1 MAGLNTEIEALSKE
15 IEKAQANLTDLHR
28 QLGNTAAPWHT
39 NINYVPSQ
47 AAFEELCELV
57 NQKDQVDEKITA
69 LQDALKSMSAGGE
82 QMEKTKISMKNLDA
96 RFEVL
101 KAMLGAVAIEV
112 QSAGNLP
119 SRLDRCLSPMRE
131 YEKKV
136 SELESKI
143 EKMSPESRFL
153 KPLYEKKLETLKKS
167 LDSVFAQTGKKL
179 YDSGD
184 FREVPGERAQE
195 ILAEMED
202 IRLMKR
208 NYKSTLKDQ
217 ASIVD
222 QAQGSLVSMGA
233 YGEEGRRLRALQ
245 TEENQIM
252 NKLVEKFTQ
261 YGKILAEGME
271 FWYDA
276 DAPKEL
282 KECCSQI
289 YNQEVYIKKKKHE
302 LSHLMM
308 QQDIEIHEMKLSQ
321 LSDQITHL
329 NGQIMA
335 IENQKAEVQQ
345 KVDSELKAISDL
357 KMKQNNLLS
366 QDKLV

>member
-15 IEKAQANLTDLHR
+15 IEKAQTNLTDLHR
-28 QLGNTAAPWHT
+28 QLGNVAAPWHAS
-39 NINYVPSQ
+39 INYVPSQ
-47 AAFEELCELV
+47 ATYEELCQLV
-57 NQKDQVDEKITA
+57 SQKDQVDEKLTA
-69 LQDALKSMSAGGE
+69 LQDALKNMSAGGE

-112 QSAGNLP
+112 QSAGKLP
-119 SRLDRCLSPMRE
+119 SRLDRFLSPMRE

-136 SELESKI
+136 SELETKLQKI
-143 EKMSPESRFL
+143 GPESRFL
-153 KPLYEKKLETLKKS
+153 RPIYEKKLEALRKS

-184 FREVPGERAQE
+184 FREVPGERAEE
-195 ILAEMED
+195 ILAEMEE

-208 NYKSTLKDQ
+208 NYKTTLKDQ

-233 YGEEGRRLRALQ
+233 YGEEGRKLRALQ
-245 TEENQIM
+245 TQENQIM

-261 YGKILAEGME
+261 YGQILADGME
-271 FWYDA
+271 YWYDP
-276 DAPKEL
+276 DAPQEL
-282 KECCSQI
+282 RECCSQI
-289 YNQEVYIKKKKHE
+289 YNQEAYIDKKKHE

-321 LSDQITHL
+321 LSDQMNHL
-329 NGQIMA
+329 NSQIMA
-335 IENQKAEVQQ
+335 IENQKAELQQ
-345 KVDSELKAISDL
+345 KVDAELKAISDL
-357 KMKQNNLLS
+357 KMKQNNLLNEIR
-366 QDKLV
+366 

>member
-15 IEKAQANLTDLHR
+15 IEKAQTNLTDLHR
-28 QLGNTAAPWHT
+28 QLGNTAAPWQ
-39 NINYVPSQ
+39 NSINYAPTQEV
-47 AAFEELCELV
+47 FEELCTLV
-57 NQKDQVDEKITA
+57 SQKDQVDDKINT
-69 LQDALKSMSAGGE
+69 LQNAIKNMSAGGE
-82 QMEKTKISMKNLDA
+82 QVEKTKISMRNLDA

-101 KAMLGAVAIEV
+101 KAMLGAVAIET
-112 QSAGNLP
+112 QAAGKLP
-119 SRLDRCLSPMRE
+119 PRLDRFLSPMRD

-136 SELESKI
+136 SDLEAKI
-143 EKMSPESRFL
+143 EKTGPESRFL
-153 KPLYEKKLETLKKS
+153 KPFYEKRLEILKKS

-217 ASIVD
+217 ESIVD
-222 QAQGSLVSMGA
+222 QAQGSLMSMGA
-233 YGEEGRRLRALQ
+233 YGEEGRKLRALQ

-261 YGKILAEGME
+261 YGKILSDGME
-271 FWYDA
+271 YWYDSN
-276 DAPKEL
+276 APDEL

-289 YNQEVYIKKKKHE
+289 CNQEIYIEKKKNE
-302 LSHLMM
+302 LEHLMM

-321 LSDQITHL
+321 LSDQMNHL
-329 NGQIMA
+329 NSQIMA
-335 IENQKAEVQQ
+335 IENQKSELQQ
-345 KVDSELKAISDL
+345 KVDAELKAISDL
-357 KMKQNNLLS
+357 KMKQNNLLNEN
-366 QDKLV
+366 K

>member
-15 IEKAQANLTDLHR
+15 IDKAQTNLTDLHR
-28 QLGNTAAPWHT
+28 QLGNAAAPWHA
-39 NINYVPSQ
+39 NINYIPSQ
-47 AAFEELCELV
+47 KAFEELCELV
-57 NQKDQVDEKITA
+57 NQKDQVDDKITT
-69 LQDALKSMSAGGE
+69 LQDALKRMSAGGE
-82 QMEKTKISMKNLDA
+82 QMEQTKISMKNLDS

-101 KAMLGAVAIEV
+101 KAMLGAVAIEA
-112 QSAGNLP
+112 QSAGKLP

-136 SELESKI
+136 SDLEEKI
-143 EKMSPESRFL
+143 KKTGPDSRFL
-153 KPLYEKKLETLKKS
+153 RPFYEKKLESLKSS

-195 ILAEMED
+195 ILAEMEE

-233 YGEEGRRLRALQ
+233 YGEEGRRLKALQ
-245 TEENQIM
+245 VEENQIM

-271 FWYDA
+271 YWYDNN
-276 DAPKEL
+276 APPEL
-282 KECCSQI
+282 KTCCSQI
-289 YNQEVYIKKKKHE
+289 YNQEAYIETKKHE
-302 LSHLMM
+302 LAHLMM

-321 LSDQITHL
+321 LSDQMNHL
-329 NGQIMA
+329 NSQIMA
-335 IENQKAEVQQ
+335 IENQKAELQQ

-357 KMKQNNLLS
+357 KMQQNNLVNDNS
-366 QDKLV
+366 MV